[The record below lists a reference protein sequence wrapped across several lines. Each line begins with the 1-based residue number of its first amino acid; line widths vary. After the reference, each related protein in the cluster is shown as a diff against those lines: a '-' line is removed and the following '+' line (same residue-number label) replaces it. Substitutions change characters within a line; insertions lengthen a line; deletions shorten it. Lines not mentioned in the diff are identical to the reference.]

1 MQKSRE
7 CIETRTVSPRTSGW
21 FHGGL
26 CGVAVSVLAAHTAT
40 ATQRPGS
47 DSTIV
52 THTLEVS
59 RFSEI
64 DDFTERDAREII
76 AKMAHILQIDDDG
89 AGPNDVDC
97 DVDFM
102 LAGPVEIFPDG
113 TGTIST
119 EADFRQIIKLPG
131 DVKVVESIDWCGT
144 INSAVA
150 GCSDGLTFVVEAG
163 LDLALAGPL
172 WAHEFGHVRELDH
185 RQDEP
190 TMVMNSTVGVRSR
203 QVDDLECWQYR

>member
-7 CIETRTVSPRTSGW
+7 YIETRTVSPRTSGW

-40 ATQRPGS
+40 ATQPPGS
-47 DSTIV
+47 DSTV
-52 THTLEVS
+52 THTLKVS

-64 DDFTERDAREII
+64 DDFTERNAREII
-76 AKMAHILQIDDDG
+76 AKMAHILQTDDDG
-89 AGPNDVDC
+89 AGPNDVEC

-102 LAGPVEIFPDG
+102 LAGPVETFADG

-119 EADFRQIIKLPG
+119 EQDFRQIIELPG
-131 DVKVVESIDWCGT
+131 DVKVVESVDWCGT
-144 INSAVA
+144 VNSIFA

-163 LDLALAGPL
+163 LDPALAGPL
-172 WAHEFGHVRELDH
+172 WAHEFGHVRELGH

-190 TMVMNSTVGVRSR
+190 TMVMNSAVGVRSR
-203 QVDDLECWQYR
+203 QVDDRECRQYR